1 MRKEHFKILIADH
14 DPQTAQKLFDTLS
27 HAGYSPIRISDSSTN
42 LPKATENALREQA
55 YDLVFVDATIGSDNG
70 GYLAFGNKLHR
81 HSPKTKI
88 IFMLDGIS
96 QRPAKDSMPATG
108 FRFLLKPIEYECNI
122 VRLVNTCLQR
132 MPPHS
137 SLLVAKNFSE
147 YIAASPNLKDI
158 LQKLVNDVVAKLRYE
173 ICAVILRRED
183 DPLMLY
189 IAAAR
194 GISLEHQSAFRLG
207 VGEGVTGGVIAAGQP
222 QVVPNIFDEPD
233 YRYPEFAIKENL
245 CSMISIPIRHNH
257 SVLGALNVYT
267 GAGYFHVFTRHEI
280 NLLSTLANWTAFAIQ
295 NAEKYETREKEQRR
309 LIEEIIRETQSFDT
323 LEKMIKSVLE
333 KSTALVAG
341 NCGCI
346 AFVDFE
352 RMRFN
357 PVYGYRRRIKNIK
370 KLKIGTKYEGIAG
383 RIVRSGEA
391 EIVPNV
397 YQDSRYIRSDRRI
410 KSKVIVPLKYQNQ
423 VVGVLSVDSAKEAF
437 FKEDDKR
444 ILSVLASHLALI
456 FQKQKFD
463 QAFKNLGNLFRTSHD
478 LAEIYD
484 AAVRCAAEFI
494 GAHAVALWE
503 KGVDNCFV
511 MRASHGF
518 EKFKEQNLKIRSTEG
533 IISQV
538 IKTQDVVVV
547 EDVAQ
552 NERYVHPEMIAGANF
567 KWLLCVPMFFA
578 NEVFGVIDIYSRRP
592 HGFFDQEVD
601 YLKALA
607 SQAGV
612 AIQNAKLIDHFNR
625 IGQTITSTQNIKT
638 ILENVAKSALE
649 VLCAEPVILFQ
660 YDQVSNRLVS
670 PPYYA
675 GRLMEEKDYVETFEF
690 SGHSFAELII
700 AGGESVY
707 IEKDIDQYPL
717 MIEAKKH
724 VVNGMPK
731 RRFNERERTESLA
744 ALILRVENEIVGLM
758 FLNYRTPQTF
768 TPIEKK
774 IMETFAAHAAIAIK
788 NSRLIEQMRR
798 NNEQMRHHKEY
809 MQAIIEGTPDPIIV
823 TENKIE
829 AGGPVWMIELANRAA
844 HEMFGYDFNAR
855 ELEGENARARFGE
868 QLDRVRQA
876 LREANGEI
884 ADFETVFFHKNGYPL
899 PISLSTSVMQRDAA
913 NPLRVVKTISIAK
926 DLSSRKALEKQL
938 DHLNRATISLLNA
951 ATLDQAYDAIFENLR
966 QIGYDKALI
975 ALVDEAAH
983 TIVAKR
989 AVGENWKK
997 MAKGMKIDL
1006 KSNHILAV
1014 VVKTGEPQLVEDGAA
1029 DLRSDPAPFQPA
1041 RLKSHYVTPLIVHDK
1056 VIGALQIDLSN
1067 KQDLLKGDK
1076 YFLQENLRI
1085 LSGFA
1090 NQIAVAIEA
1099 NRSKITIDKLQ
1110 LKLAD
1115 VGHEFRSPLHI
1126 IIAQLGGLKY
1136 HLKKSYAED
1145 QYVTKT
1151 AKIVEEEAFRA
1162 ARQMK
1167 NTLLSTV
1174 ESLEALGINFEKG
1187 FIGDTIKL
1195 CADRFF
1201 ETADKRGIR
1210 IILRDNV
1217 KKLPA
1222 IYYDKTQME
1231 QVFTNLIDNA
1241 VKYSHFNQNIEIT
1254 GRETGRYVEISIM
1267 DRGLGI
1273 PKNQYE
1279 RIFQGFNRSEIL
1291 DTTRY
1296 IPGTG
1301 LGLMIAKEIVE
1312 RHRGK
1317 IKVESVPFMKDP
1329 RRIKNYDGYETTFSV
1344 LLPQN
1349 PKEV

>member
-1 MRKEHFKILIADH
+1 MKRENVKILIADR
-14 DPQTAQKLFDTLS
+14 DPQTAQMLLATLNQ
-27 HAGYSPIRISDSSTN
+27 AGYRTKTISNTN
-42 LPKATENALREQA
+42 NLAEATEATMREQA
-55 YDLVFVDATIGSDNG
+55 FHLAFLDATIASNNE
-70 GYLAFGNKLHR
+70 GYLSFGAELQKL
-81 HSPKTKI
+81 SPATKI
-88 IFMLDGIS
+88 VFMLDTID
-96 QRPAKDSMPATG
+96 QRPAKESPQKAQ
-108 FRFLLKPIEYECNI
+108 FRFLLKPIEHEHNI
-122 VRLVNTCLQR
+122 LRLVRTCLQ
-132 MPPHS
+132 HKTS
-137 SLLVAKNFSE
+137 HNGLLVAKNFSE
-147 YIAASPNLKDI
+147 YVLASPNLKDI
-158 LQKLVNDVVAKLRYE
+158 LQKLVNDVVNKLGYE
-173 ICAVILRRED
+173 ICAVVLRSDD
-183 DPLMLY
+183 DPLMLQ
-189 IAAAR
+189 IAAVR
-194 GISLEHQSAFRLG
+194 GMSVEHQQGFRLK
-207 VGEGVTGGVIAAGQP
+207 VGEGITGKVVETGKP
-222 QVVPNIFDEPD
+222 RMVPNILAEEE
-233 YRYPEFAIKENL
+233 YRYPEFAIRENL
-245 CSMISIPIRHNH
+245 CSMVSIPIRHNH
-257 SVLGALNVYT
+257 RVLGALNVYT
-267 GAGYFHVFTRHEI
+267 GAGYFHVFSRNEVT
-280 NLLSTLANWTAFAIQ
+280 LLSTLANWTAFAIQ

-323 LEKMIKSVLE
+323 LEKMIQTVVLKSM
-333 KSTALVAG
+333 ALVAADS
-341 NCGCI
+341 GCI

-352 RMRFN
+352 RRRFD
-357 PVYGYRRRIKNIK
+357 PVFGHRRRIKNIR
-370 KLKIGTKYEGIAG
+370 KLRIGTDYEGIAG
-383 RIVRSGEA
+383 YVVRSGEA
-391 EIVPNV
+391 EIIDNV
-397 YQDSRYIRSDRRI
+397 YRDSRYIRSDPRL

-423 VVGVLSVDSAKEAF
+423 VIGVLSIDSEKEAF
-437 FKEDDKR
+437 FKEEDKR
-444 ILSVLASHLALI
+444 ILGVLASHLALI
-456 FQKQKFD
+456 FQKQKLD
-463 QAFKNLGNLFRTSHD
+463 QAFKNLGYLFRTSHD
-478 LAEIYD
+478 LNEAYD
-484 AAVRCAAEFI
+484 TAVKCAAEFI

-511 MRASHGF
+511 MRACRGF
-518 EKFKEQNLKIRSTEG
+518 EKFKEQNPKIRSTEG

-538 IKTQDVVVV
+538 IKTQDVVLV
-547 EDVAQ
+547 EDVAN
-552 NERYVHPEMIAGANF
+552 NESYVYPEMIAGANF

-578 NEVFGVIDIYSRRP
+578 NEVFGVIDIYSKRP

-607 SQAGV
+607 SQAGI

-625 IGQTITSTQNIKT
+625 IGQTITSSQNIKA
-638 ILENVAKSALE
+638 ILENIARSAIE

-660 YDQVSNRLVS
+660 YDQAINRLI
-670 PPYYA
+670 PPPIY
-675 GRLMEEKDYVETFEF
+675 GGKLLEQEDYVETYVF
-690 SGHSFAELII
+690 SGRSFAELIV

-707 IEKDIDQYPL
+707 IEEGIDQHPL
-717 MIEAKKH
+717 MIEAKKY
-724 VVNGMPK
+724 VINGMPK
-731 RRFNERERTESLA
+731 KRFNEREKTESLA
-744 ALILRVENEIVGLM
+744 ALILRVENETVGLM

-774 IMETFAAHAAIAIK
+774 IMETFAAQAAIAIK

-798 NNEQMRHHKEY
+798 NNEQMRRHKEY

-823 TENKIE
+823 TEKKCENDQPLWEIE
-829 AGGPVWMIELANRAA
+829 IANRAA
-844 HEMFGYDFNAR
+844 HEMFGYDFGAR
-855 ELEGENARARFGE
+855 ELEGENARNHFGD
-868 QLDRVRQA
+868 QLGRVRQA
-876 LREANGEI
+876 LYETNGEI
-884 ADFETVFFHKNGYPL
+884 TDFETSFLHRTGYPL
-899 PISLSTSVMQRDAA
+899 PISLSTSVLQRDES
-913 NPLRVVKTISIAK
+913 NRIIKTISIAK
-926 DLSSRKALEKQL
+926 DLSSRKALEKQF

-966 QIGYDKALI
+966 QIGSDKALI
-975 ALVDEAAH
+975 ALVDEAAR

-997 MAKGMKIDL
+997 TARGIKIDL
-1006 KSNHILAV
+1006 KSDHVLAAV
-1014 VVKTGEPQLVEDGAA
+1014 VRTGEPQLVEDGVI
-1029 DLRSDPAPFQPA
+1029 DLRSDPATVQPA
-1041 RLKSHYVTPLIVHDK
+1041 KLKSQYVTPLIVHDK

-1195 CADRFF
+1195 CVDRFF

-1210 IILRDNV
+1210 IIVRDNV
-1217 KKLPA
+1217 KRLPA

-1231 QVFTNLIDNA
+1231 QVFTNLLDNA
-1241 VKYSHFNQNIEIT
+1241 VKYSHFNQSIEIT
-1254 GRETGRYVEISIM
+1254 GRESGRYVEISIL